1 MIDRTSRACVEAR
14 ARFLNYVR
22 YKKRIN
28 CVEAL
33 PFSKQDLAQGLAL
46 LEAGKVGQVLFSEG
60 TYQVEASDLKKKIHY
75 WPFLQLDDGGRILDG
90 FCSCP
95 DAEKKKSCLHLA
107 AAYQK
112 IFNGYM
118 APLHVRFN
126 DSLWNHLCLL
136 GSRRHGFLVSSL
148 KKKNQA
154 YEAKSV
160 TGKLLFSISGLN
172 PKGKKR
178 LQEILFKRAVET
190 EETSLKFSNLP
201 PEEIALWKSGKPSQQ
216 LQYELSFWSD
226 LAKWMMAMQEEKEK
240 YVIEFEVEKRSLP
253 EWIHIRFLSLSFS
266 FYIAEVNWPQLIPAL
281 GAVKSSLAVH
291 EFQEYKINA
300 IRYDVKNRLFRIEKT
315 QLLKGAQKSESQE
328 EASGIEVGEW
338 MFVPKRG
345 FFPKQIDPIFKLD
358 EIPEEKIGSVLHK
371 YPQVLQKHLVNA
383 KIHLSGV
390 KAQYHVQFDK
400 DENLVI
406 TCYAFEKG
414 DLQKADSVYFG
425 PWVYIQEKGFYL
437 LENLLFEGVEK
448 VIQRAEMSDFIN
460 RHRVWLGEFEGF
472 QTHVYTIESQLNFS
486 VSKEGFLRFEALVE
500 MMDSS
505 EEIID
510 FGDWIYLRGKG
521 FFGKRVGR
529 SGSLIRPSTV
539 AYKTEISSF
548 IRTHR
553 EELDGLKGFFA
564 SRCPLEKSGLEIF
577 LNEGGRVVVRP
588 HFRFRPQYTASQV
601 QIFGEYTYVEGEGFF
616 EIPYEKRVPD
626 AFSREKVISLS
637 DEPYFVLYELD
648 ALGACIFSLQRELK
662 KPKDLRLLVRKLQE
676 TGKKK
681 TGQWLLE
688 AVFETD
694 VGVVSLYD
702 VWRATQENKRYL
714 FSPAGLLF
722 LKHPRFSWFKNISA
736 KRWLKGGKQL
746 RMTTMEWLRLTALE
760 DLRAPPAATPEEN
773 KTCQIIEKLGLFQT
787 DQPID
792 LAGLK
797 SDLRTYQEAG
807 VRWLWFLYLHGL
819 SGLLCDEMGLGKTHQ
834 AMGLIAAVQNHLRL
848 SQIELE
854 ISAATQ
860 KSSNTGKIL
869 VVCPTSVI
877 YHWEELLQNFLPG
890 ARILVFYGISRK
902 LAPLEENA
910 DILLTSYGT
919 LRSEQQALSQIE
931 FEIAIYDELQIAKN
945 AQSQTHKALKKI
957 QANMRLG
964 LSGTPIE
971 NRLLELK
978 ALFDVVVP
986 GYLPLEAHFK
996 ELFVNP
1002 IEKNQDAEKKLLL
1015 SKLIKPF
1022 ILRRKKSEVLLELP
1036 EKIEEISY
1044 CDLSEEQHA
1053 LYKQIFLLHKP
1064 ALMQDLE
1071 NTNKPVPFLHVF
1083 ALLSSLKQIC
1093 DHPCLITKD
1102 YSEFQKHKSG
1112 KWDLFVELLQEI
1124 RDSGQKVVIFSQYL
1138 DMLDMIKAYLQEQNI
1153 GFAGIRGSTRNRKEQ
1168 LDLFKKDS
1176 NCEVFLASLQAVGV
1190 GVDLVSA
1197 SVVIHYDRWWNPARE
1212 NQATDRVHRIGQNRG
1227 VQVFKLVT
1235 KGTIEEH
1242 IHRIIEK
1249 KSTLAEGVLGFDE
1262 QDHIKG
1268 LDRSELLKLLWLINE
1283 DIEK

>member
-1 MIDRTSRACVEAR
+1 MEASP
-14 ARFLNYVR
+14 L
-22 YKKRIN
+22 
-28 CVEAL
+28 
-33 PFSKQDLAQGLAL
+33 SKQDLANGSAL
-46 LEAGKVGQVLFSEG
+46 LKAGKVGQVLFSEG
-60 TYQVEASDLKKKIHY
+60 TYQVEASDLKKKASY
-75 WPFLQLDDGGRILDG
+75 WPFLQLDDGGQILDC

-95 DAEKKKSCLHLA
+95 EAEKTKSCIHLA

-112 IFNGYM
+112 ILNGHLS
-118 APLHVRFN
+118 PLHVRFN

-136 GSRRHGFLVSSL
+136 ASRRHGYGASLL
-148 KKKNQA
+148 KKKNQV
-154 YEAKSV
+154 YEARSV
-160 TGKLLFSISGLN
+160 TGKLLLSIKGLN

-178 LQEILFKRAVET
+178 LQEILFKRAIET

-201 PEEIALWKSGKPSQQ
+201 PEEIALWKSGKPSEH

-240 YVIEFEVEKRSLP
+240 YSIEFEAEKRSLP
-253 EWIHIRFLSLSFS
+253 EWVHIHFPSLSFS
-266 FYIAEVNWPQLIPAL
+266 FYIAEVNWPQIIPAL
-281 GAVKSSLAVH
+281 SSVKSPLVVH
-291 EFQEYKINA
+291 EFQEYKIKA
-300 IRYDVKNRLFRIEKT
+300 IHYDVKKRLFRIEKT
-315 QLLKGAQKSESQE
+315 QLLKGAQKSENQDE
-328 EASGIEVGEW
+328 TGGTEVGEW
-338 MFVPKRG
+338 LFVPKRG

-358 EIPEEKIGSVLHK
+358 EIPEGKIGSVLHK
-371 YPQVLQKHLVNA
+371 YPHVLQKYLVGE

-400 DENLVI
+400 KENLSI
-406 TCYAFEKG
+406 TCYAFERG
-414 DLQKADSVYFG
+414 DLQKTDSVYFG

-437 LENLLFEGVEK
+437 LEDLLFEGVQK
-448 VIQRAEMSDFIN
+448 VIQKAEMNDFIN

-472 QTHVYTIESQLNFS
+472 QTHVYTIESNLSFS

-510 FGDWIYLRGKG
+510 FGDWIYLKGKG
-521 FFGKRVGR
+521 FFAKRIGR

-539 AYKTEISSF
+539 VYKSEIPSF

-553 EELDGLKGFFA
+553 EELESLKGFFS

-577 LNEGGRVVVRP
+577 LNEEKRVVVRP
-588 HFRFRPQYTASQV
+588 HFRFRPPYNAAEV
-601 QIFGEYTYVEGEGFF
+601 QIFGEYTYVEKEGFF
-616 EIPYEKRVPD
+616 EIPYDKRVPET
-626 AFSREKVISLS
+626 FSREKVISLS

-648 ALGACIFSLQRELK
+648 ALGACIFSLQKELK
-662 KPKDLRLLVRKLQE
+662 KPKDLRLLIRKLQE

-688 AVFETD
+688 AVFETEIGE
-694 VGVVSLYD
+694 VGLYD
-702 VWRATQENKRYL
+702 VWRAIQENKRYL

-722 LKHPRFSWFKNISA
+722 LKHPRFSWFKNISS
-736 KRWLKGGKQL
+736 KRWLKGGRQL
-746 RMTTMEWLRLTALE
+746 RMTTMEWLRLTAFE
-760 DLRAPPAATPEEN
+760 DLRVPLAATPEQNE
-773 KTCQIIEKLGLFQT
+773 TCQVIEKLALFQT

-792 LAGLK
+792 LTGLK

-834 AMGLIAAVQNHLRL
+834 AMGLIAAVHNHLQAKESRD
-848 SQIELE
+848 ETNE
-854 ISAATQ
+854 
-860 KSSNTGKIL
+860 KSNPSGKIL

-877 YHWEELLQNFLPG
+877 YHWEELLKNFLPG
-890 ARILVFYGISRK
+890 SRVLVFYGISRK
-902 LAPLEENA
+902 LGPLEENA

-919 LRSEQQALSQIE
+919 LRSEQKALSQIE

-978 ALFDVVVP
+978 ALFDVIVP

-1002 IEKNQDAEKKLLL
+1002 IEKNQDSDKKLLL
-1015 SKLIKPF
+1015 SKLTKPF

-1044 CDLSEEQHA
+1044 CDLSEEQQA
-1053 LYKQIFLLHKP
+1053 LYKQTFLLHKP
-1064 ALMQDLE
+1064 ALLQDLE
-1071 NTNKPVPFLHVF
+1071 NQTKPVPFLHVF
-1083 ALLSSLKQIC
+1083 ALLSTLKQIC
-1093 DHPCLITKD
+1093 DHPCLITKE

-1168 LDLFKKDS
+1168 LDLFKNDP

-1249 KSTLAEGVLGFDE
+1249 KLTLVEGVLGFDE

-1268 LDRSELLKLLWLINE
+1268 LDRGELLKLLWLINE